1 MPQGQDERVEA
12 KARSVRISTRM
23 RRLNVNLA
31 TRPLR
36 NRRLFLLLGGL
47 LGLAFLVTILVAV
60 IIFFQFTIKKNVV
73 KAGLQKADASI
84 RTAQTEEKRLAT
96 GVKETADRDQDI
108 IDTINGII
116 LKKSFSWTDFLS
128 KLEECL
134 PDSSYILSLAPTL
147 IDNTR
152 VQFSVKVASQ
162 SLDDLLALINR
173 LQDLNF
179 SRPRV
184 ETEERNDR
192 GQLVSEISVTYER
205 II

>member
-1 MPQGQDERVEA
+1 M
-12 KARSVRISTRM
+12 RISIRM

-36 NRRLFLLLGGL
+36 NRRLFFLLGGV
-47 LGLAFLVTILVAV
+47 LGLFFLVTSLVAV
-60 IIFFQFTIKKNVV
+60 IIFFQFTMKKNVV
-73 KAGLQKADASI
+73 KAGLQKTDAST
-84 RTAQTEEKRLAT
+84 RAAQTEQKRLAAR
-96 GVKETADRDQDI
+96 VKEAVGKDQDI

-134 PDSSYILSLAPTL
+134 PDSSYILSLAIPQV
-147 IDNTR
+147 DNTR
-152 VQFSVKVASQ
+152 IQSRVKVVSQ
-162 SLDDLLALINR
+162 SLDDLLLLINR
-173 LQDLNF
+173 LQDLKF